1 MANFGQVKR
10 VTASVGG
17 REITFRSKLEYRW
30 CVWCELRKQN
40 GLIKDWW
47 YEDQDS
53 LLEMEPSVNS
63 VKKVIRYL
71 PDFTILMNNGDYEF
85 EETKGYFPAK
95 DYTKMKLATEQ
106 YDTPITLIFAYVSM
120 TPKKPKGQ
128 AQLRRIKR
136 IEPHMKHVIWDASKS
151 IFKKI
156 EYLFDY

>member
-10 VTASVGG
+10 VTACVGG
-17 REITFRSKLEYRW
+17 QEITFRSKLEYRW

-47 YEDQDS
+47 YEDQES
-53 LLEMEPSVNS
+53 LFELDGVRR
-63 VKKVIRYL
+63 KKYYL
-71 PDFTILMNNGDYEF
+71 PDFTILTNKDEYEF
-85 EETKGYFPAK
+85 EETKGYFPPK
-95 DYTKMKLATEQ
+95 DYNKLKMAVDQ
-106 YDTPITLIFAYVSM
+106 YGAEITLIFAYVSM
-120 TPKKPKGQ
+120 NPKKPNGQ

-136 IEPHMKHVIWDASKS
+136 IEPHMKRVIWDASKS